1 MQEEDL
7 GKGVFKKTNVNF
19 ESILQKQREIE
30 EDEKFVISDS
40 LQKFIDDTAS
50 QAGYQNQEKLD
61 KAKIRP
67 EIVNFVEGFTITNLD
82 GLKGSDYDES
92 VQLQKTTE
100 KQLEEIEKTGQ
111 LRPAELTYIKATVGE
126 TNKKLGEL
134 LGVSTRLKLA
144 FRDFKKELKPLKLA
158 ARLGI
163 NKIPI
168 IGKRID
174 RAIRAEEE
182 GEAEALRIKR
192 GLRKRGAREGRQ
204 GKGDTDVDVAV
215 ETPSETQQTKTQAKQ
230 VTSQI
235 LGIDQGTP
243 TNELFGD
250 RETQVEQE
258 RESDKQFDTTSN
270 ILERIL
276 EESELTNE
284 LLGGKKGKK
293 GAGDGDDD
301 GKDGFSILE
310 VLGMKKLYDFV
321 KAGRVGTLVKNL
333 GAMSVTAGLFAAAA
347 VAGIGIAKVI
357 EKIGTSNVGPKELEG
372 IKRRS
377 TDLSSSANNE
387 GVLAEDIEA
396 ENEEDRQNQL
406 EDEYDRGIKEGK
418 LPKDMTFND
427 YKKAKEDAG
436 IKRELKFEGF
446 MGMNF
451 LGGEAN
457 RLKSDADYRLIGAQH
472 NLNKVNEAVIQAEG
486 EMGTGQKIETANTIQ
501 ADAVEKGSQIINN
514 SNNSGNTIVNNQ
526 NNVDAS
532 NTQNKTEY
540 GSSTIGSKNNT
551 DFVDYY

>member
-61 KAKIRP
+61 KAGIRQ
-67 EIVNFVEGFTITNLD
+67 EVINFVENYTITNLD
-82 GLKGSDYDES
+82 GLKGSDYDEAL
-92 VQLQKTTE
+92 QTQKTTD
-100 KQLEEIEKTGQ
+100 KQIEEIEKTGQ
-111 LRPAELTYIKATVGE
+111 LNDAELEYIKTTVGQ
-126 TNKKLGEL
+126 TNQKLGEI
-134 LGVSTRLKLA
+134 LGLSTRLKLA

-284 LLGGKKGKK
+284 LLK
-293 GAGDGDDD
+293 GAKDLGE
-301 GKDGFSILE
+301 GKGGFSLLE
-310 VLGMKKLYDFV
+310 VLGLKKLADFA
-321 KAGRVGTLVKNL
+321 KAGGVAKLVTNL
-333 GAMSVTAGLFAAAA
+333 KALSVTAGIFGAAAA
-347 VAGIGIAKVI
+347 AGIGLGKLIEAIGMRNVGEEEKKVI
-357 EKIGTSNVGPKELEG
+357 NEQSRDIT
-372 IKRRS
+372 
-377 TDLSSSANNE
+377 SSANNE
-387 GVLAEDIEA
+387 GVLDEDLEAESNARLEGINKDEYKKLRNRGDLDEDITLEQYSKAKKEA
-396 ENEEDRQNQL
+396 NVGNKITS
-406 EDEYDRGIKEGK
+406 YFTGKIKEGK
-418 LPKDMTFND
+418 LEKIMAVLSGPTTTVEGSVTTNTDTTSITNNTE
-427 YKKAKEDAG
+427 KKMDNINQMNES
-436 IKRELKFEGF
+436 
-446 MGMNF
+446 GMN
-451 LGGEAN
+451 
-457 RLKSDADYRLIGAQH
+457 KSVNETSTTIN
-472 NLNKVNEAVIQAEG
+472 NLNNNIQ
-486 EMGTGQKIETANTIQ
+486 QN
-501 ADAVEKGSQIINN
+501 DN
-514 SNNSGNTIVNNQ
+514 STNQ
-526 NNVDAS
+526 S
-532 NTQNKTEY
+532 NTNL
-540 GSSTIGSKNNT
+540 GSSTIGTSNPDTLVKET
-551 DFVDYY
+551 SIIP

>member
-1 MQEEDL
+1 MAEENL

-204 GKGDTDVDVAV
+204 GKGDTDVDVAA

-258 RESDKQFDTTSN
+258 RESDKQFDTTST

-284 LLGGKKGKK
+284 LLKGAELDGKKG
-293 GAGDGDDD
+293 
-301 GKDGFSILE
+301 GFSLLE
-310 VLGMKKLYDFV
+310 ALGLAKLTSFI
-321 KAGRVGTLVKNL
+321 KAGKLGTIVKGLGALATTFGTL
-333 GAMSVTAGLFAAAA
+333 AAA
-347 VAGIGIAKVI
+347 VTAIFAIPAFGAFLNRPQGEEETKVMN
-357 EKIGTSNVGPKELEG
+357 EQS
-372 IKRRS
+372 R
-377 TDLSSSANNE
+377 DLTSSANNE
-387 GVLAEDIEA
+387 GVLMEDIEA
-396 ENEEDRQNQL
+396 ENNARL
-406 EDEYDRGIKEGK
+406 EGINKDEYNKLKNRGDLDENTTLDQYAAAKKEAGVGNRITSYFTGKIKDAKVEKIMSVLAGSTTTIEG
-418 LPKDMTFND
+418 DVTTNTD
-427 YKKAKEDAG
+427 TSSITNNTEKKMDNVNQMNES
-436 IKRELKFEGF
+436 
-446 MGMNF
+446 GMN
-451 LGGEAN
+451 
-457 RLKSDADYRLIGAQH
+457 KS
-472 NLNKVNEAVIQAEG
+472 VNESSS
-486 EMGTGQKIETANTIQ
+486 TTNN
-501 ADAVEKGSQIINN
+501 INN
-514 SNNSGNTIVNNQ
+514 NIQQNDNSQNT
-526 NNVDAS
+526 
-532 NTQNKTEY
+532 NKTEY
-540 GSSTIGSKNNT
+540 GSSTIGTSNPDTLVKET
-551 DFVDYY
+551 SIIP

>member
-50 QAGYQNQEKLD
+50 QAGYQNQDKLD

-284 LLGGKKGKK
+284 LLK
-293 GAGDGDDD
+293 GAKDLGE
-301 GKDGFSILE
+301 GKGGFSLLE
-310 VLGMKKLYDFV
+310 VLGLKKLADFA
-321 KAGRVGTLVKNL
+321 KAGGVAKLVTNL
-333 GAMSVTAGLFAAAA
+333 KALSVTAGIFGAAAA
-347 VAGIGIAKVI
+347 AGIGLGKLIEAIGMRNVGEEEKKVI
-357 EKIGTSNVGPKELEG
+357 NEQSRDIT
-372 IKRRS
+372 
-377 TDLSSSANNE
+377 SSANNE
-387 GVLAEDIEA
+387 GVLDEDLEAESNARLEGINKDEYKKLRNRGDLDEDITLEQYSKAKKEA
-396 ENEEDRQNQL
+396 NVGNKITS
-406 EDEYDRGIKEGK
+406 YFTGKIKEGK
-418 LPKDMTFND
+418 LEKIMAVLSGPTTTVEGSVTTNTDTTSITNNTE
-427 YKKAKEDAG
+427 KKMDNINPMNES
-436 IKRELKFEGF
+436 
-446 MGMNF
+446 GMN
-451 LGGEAN
+451 
-457 RLKSDADYRLIGAQH
+457 KSVNETSTTIN
-472 NLNKVNEAVIQAEG
+472 NLNNNIQ
-486 EMGTGQKIETANTIQ
+486 QN
-501 ADAVEKGSQIINN
+501 DN
-514 SNNSGNTIVNNQ
+514 STNQ
-526 NNVDAS
+526 S
-532 NTQNKTEY
+532 NTNL
-540 GSSTIGSKNNT
+540 GSSTIGTSNPDTLVKET
-551 DFVDYY
+551 SIIP

>member
-230 VTSQI
+230 ATSQI
-235 LGIDQGTP
+235 LGIGQAETP
-243 TNELFGD
+243 DLFGD
-250 RETQVEQE
+250 KEQRVEEE

-284 LLGGKKGKK
+284 LLGGKGGKGLL
-293 GAGDGDDD
+293 GD
-301 GKDGFSILE
+301 GKDKGGFSILE
-310 VLGMKKLYDFV
+310 VLGLKKLADFA
-321 KAGRVGTLVKNL
+321 KAGGVTRLITSLKSLTRV
-333 GAMSVTAGLFAAAA
+333 AGIFGAAAA
-347 VAGIGIAKVI
+347 AGIGLGKLIEFIGMRNVGEEEKKVI
-357 EKIGTSNVGPKELEG
+357 NEQSRDIT
-372 IKRRS
+372 
-377 TDLSSSANNE
+377 SSANNE
-387 GVLAEDIEA
+387 GVLQEDLEAESNARLEGINKDEYKKLRNRGDLDEDITLEQYSKAKKEA
-396 ENEEDRQNQL
+396 NVGNKITS
-406 EDEYDRGIKEGK
+406 YFTGKIKEGK
-418 LPKDMTFND
+418 LEKIMAVLSGPTTTVEGSVTTNTDTTSITNNTE
-427 YKKAKEDAG
+427 KKMDNINQMNES
-436 IKRELKFEGF
+436 
-446 MGMNF
+446 GMN
-451 LGGEAN
+451 
-457 RLKSDADYRLIGAQH
+457 KS
-472 NLNKVNEAVIQAEG
+472 VNESSS
-486 EMGTGQKIETANTIQ
+486 TTNN
-501 ADAVEKGSQIINN
+501 INN
-514 SNNSGNTIVNNQ
+514 NIQQNDNSQNT
-526 NNVDAS
+526 
-532 NTQNKTEY
+532 NKTEY
-540 GSSTIGSKNNT
+540 GSSTIGTSNPDTLVKET
-551 DFVDYY
+551 SIIP

>member
-50 QAGYQNQEKLD
+50 QAGYQNQDKLD

-192 GLRKRGAREGRQ
+192 GLRKRTARETR
-204 GKGDTDVDVAV
+204 KSGDLDFA
-215 ETPSETQQTKTQAKQ
+215 ETQPESEIQQTKTQAKQ
-230 VTSQI
+230 VTAQL
-235 LGIDQGTP
+235 LGVDQKGP
-243 TNELFGD
+243 ELFGGD
-250 RETQVEQE
+250 REQRIEEE
-258 RESDKQFDTTSN
+258 RESDTQFESTQN

-284 LLGGKKGKK
+284 LLGKKKDGKGGLLGGGAAEGILATLGIQKFVKFIK
-293 GAGDGDDD
+293 GARLAAIGTTLATFGSVVAGVAATLAAVFALPAFLAFLNRPQGETELQEMKDQ
-301 GKDGFSILE
+301 GKDFS
-310 VLGMKKLYDFV
+310 GSFM
-321 KAGRVGTLVKNL
+321 
-333 GAMSVTAGLFAAAA
+333 
-347 VAGIGIAKVI
+347 
-357 EKIGTSNVGPKELEG
+357 
-372 IKRRS
+372 
-377 TDLSSSANNE
+377 NE
-387 GVLAEDIEA
+387 GVLQEDIDD
-396 ENEEDRQNQL
+396 ENKRRLDAINQ
-406 EDEYDRGIKEGK
+406 DEYKKLVKRGDID
-418 LPKDMTFND
+418 PQIVTVDQ
-427 YKKAKEDAG
+427 YAKAKADAG
-436 IKRELKFEGF
+436 VGQRVTSYFTGNLKDAKVEKVLTALAGPITTVEGNVTTNTDTSSITNTTEQK
-446 MGMNF
+446 MDNVATMNESGMN
-451 LGGEAN
+451 
-457 RLKSDADYRLIGAQH
+457 KSVDQSSSAT
-472 NLNKVNEAVIQAEG
+472 N
-486 EMGTGQKIETANTIQ
+486 NTI
-501 ADAVEKGSQIINN
+501 NN
-514 SNNSGNTIVNNQ
+514 NVQ
-526 NNVDAS
+526 NNDNS
-532 NTQNKTEY
+532 TNTNKTEM
-540 GSSTIGSKNNT
+540 GSTTIGTSDQNLNWYN
-551 DFVDYY
+551 DIG

>member
-204 GKGDTDVDVAV
+204 ARGDTDIDVAA
-215 ETPSETQQTKTQAKQ
+215 ETPSEIQQTKTQAKQ

-284 LLGGKKGKK
+284 LLK
-293 GAGDGDDD
+293 GA
-301 GKDGFSILE
+301 KDLGEGQGGFSLLE
-310 VLGMKKLYDFV
+310 VLGLKKLADFA
-321 KAGRVGTLVKNL
+321 KAGGVAKLVTNL
-333 GAMSVTAGLFAAAA
+333 KALSVTAGIFGAAAA
-347 VAGIGIAKVI
+347 AGIGLGKLIEAIGMRNVGEEEKKVI
-357 EKIGTSNVGPKELEG
+357 NEQSRDIT
-372 IKRRS
+372 
-377 TDLSSSANNE
+377 SSANNE
-387 GVLAEDIEA
+387 GVLDEDLEAESNARLEGINKDEYKKLRNRGDLDEDITLEQYSKAKKEA
-396 ENEEDRQNQL
+396 NVGNKITS
-406 EDEYDRGIKEGK
+406 YFTGKIKEGK
-418 LPKDMTFND
+418 LEKIMAVLSGPTTTVEGSVTTNTDTTSITNNTE
-427 YKKAKEDAG
+427 KKMDNVATMNES
-436 IKRELKFEGF
+436 
-446 MGMNF
+446 GMN
-451 LGGEAN
+451 
-457 RLKSDADYRLIGAQH
+457 KSVNETSTTIN
-472 NLNKVNEAVIQAEG
+472 NLNNNIQ
-486 EMGTGQKIETANTIQ
+486 QN
-501 ADAVEKGSQIINN
+501 DN
-514 SNNSGNTIVNNQ
+514 STNQ
-526 NNVDAS
+526 S
-532 NTQNKTEY
+532 NTNL
-540 GSSTIGSKNNT
+540 GSSTIGTSNPDTLVKET
-551 DFVDYY
+551 SIIP

>member
-50 QAGYQNQEKLD
+50 QAGYQNQDKLD

-284 LLGGKKGKK
+284 LLK
-293 GAGDGDDD
+293 GAKDLGE
-301 GKDGFSILE
+301 GKGGFSILE
-310 VLGMKKLYDFV
+310 VLGLKKLADFA
-321 KAGRVGTLVKNL
+321 KAGGVAKLVTNL
-333 GAMSVTAGLFAAAA
+333 KALSVTAGIFGAAAA
-347 VAGIGIAKVI
+347 AGIGLGKLIEAIGMRNVGEEEKKVI
-357 EKIGTSNVGPKELEG
+357 NEQSRDIT
-372 IKRRS
+372 
-377 TDLSSSANNE
+377 SSANNE
-387 GVLAEDIEA
+387 GVLDEDLEAESNARLEGINKDEYKKLRNRGDLDEDITLEQYSKAKKEA
-396 ENEEDRQNQL
+396 NVGNKITS
-406 EDEYDRGIKEGK
+406 YFTGKIKEGK
-418 LPKDMTFND
+418 LEKIMAVLSGPTTTVEGSVTTNTDTTSITNNTE
-427 YKKAKEDAG
+427 KKMDNINQMNES
-436 IKRELKFEGF
+436 
-446 MGMNF
+446 GMN
-451 LGGEAN
+451 
-457 RLKSDADYRLIGAQH
+457 KSVNETSTTIN
-472 NLNKVNEAVIQAEG
+472 NLNNNIQ
-486 EMGTGQKIETANTIQ
+486 QN
-501 ADAVEKGSQIINN
+501 DN
-514 SNNSGNTIVNNQ
+514 STNQ
-526 NNVDAS
+526 S
-532 NTQNKTEY
+532 NTNL
-540 GSSTIGSKNNT
+540 GSSTIGTSNPDTLVKET
-551 DFVDYY
+551 SIIP